1 MWVQCLADQSTYRC
15 SLVSFVGA
23 CVVASLVLGACN
35 LSISLSST
43 APSVAHTTR
52 MASNTMAEK
61 RDTAMI
67 EDKDRDSVS
76 LDKEALTTVH
86 HIKPGMTAE
95 DVDFLNNMPARE
107 QARIYHKVDRRLV
120 PMLALLYL
128 IGMESVLKFGEDVL
142 LTFCLRSE

>member
-1 MWVQCLADQSTYRC
+1 MRD
-15 SLVSFVGA
+15 G
-23 CVVASLVLGACN
+23 
-35 LSISLSST
+35 
-43 APSVAHTTR
+43 PDK
-52 MASNTMAEK
+52 MPEK

-95 DVDFLNNMPARE
+95 DVDFLNNIPARE

-128 IGMESVLKFGEDVL
+128 IGIIFNWLEFVGYIL
-142 LTFCLRSE
+142 LTLVLAIWIAHLDRANIGNAKIEGLEASLGMVGTDYNVVVGR

>member
-1 MWVQCLADQSTYRC
+1 MRDALD
-15 SLVSFVGA
+15 
-23 CVVASLVLGACN
+23 N
-35 LSISLSST
+35 
-43 APSVAHTTR
+43 
-52 MASNTMAEK
+52 MAEK

-67 EDKDRDSVS
+67 EDRDRDSVS

-128 IGMESVLKFGEDVL
+128 IGTETDSPL
-142 LTFCLRSE
+142 LVTPC

>member
-1 MWVQCLADQSTYRC
+1 MLSLAYTY
-15 SLVSFVGA
+15 
-23 CVVASLVLGACN
+23 VVASFVLGAYSS
-35 LSISLSST
+35 SIFSSST
-43 APSVAHTTR
+43 VLTVAHITR
-52 MASNTMAEK
+52 ITQDNMAEK

-128 IGMESVLKFGEDVL
+128 IGMKVNWIL
-142 LTFCLRSE
+142 LDTLC

>member
-1 MWVQCLADQSTYRC
+1 M
-15 SLVSFVGA
+15 
-23 CVVASLVLGACN
+23 
-35 LSISLSST
+35 
-43 APSVAHTTR
+43 AP
-52 MASNTMAEK
+52 NKMAEK

-67 EDKDRDSVS
+67 EDNDRDSVS

-128 IGMESVLKFGEDVL
+128 IGMRAKWSFVGYIL
-142 LTFCLRSE
+142 LTLVLVIWTAHLDRANIGNAKIEGLEASLGMVGTDYNIVVGR

>member
-1 MWVQCLADQSTYRC
+1 MI
-15 SLVSFVGA
+15 F
-23 CVVASLVLGACN
+23 
-35 LSISLSST
+35 LSSAT
-43 APSVAHTTR
+43 ASSVTHITK
-52 MASNTMAEK
+52 MAPNKMAEK

-76 LDKEALTTVH
+76 LDKEALTAVH

-128 IGMESVLKFGEDVL
+128 IGMRANWSLWD
-142 LTFCLRSE
+142 TSC

>member
-1 MWVQCLADQSTYRC
+1 M
-15 SLVSFVGA
+15 GGK
-23 CVVASLVLGACN
+23 ASDN
-35 LSISLSST
+35 
-43 APSVAHTTR
+43 
-52 MASNTMAEK
+52 MAEK

-76 LDKEALTTVH
+76 LDKEAQTTLH
-86 HIKPGMTAE
+86 QIKPGMTAE

-128 IGMESVLKFGEDVL
+128 IGMEPNSTYNTSCITQTNSDLA
-142 LTFCLRSE
+142 